1 MSNSSQERIPLL
13 GLSVQDDRKYSHLS
27 PEFGLSAVNYDADCR
42 YNISPRQM
50 HFLLEAL
57 RLLETPQPSP
67 VFDGLSYLRGLIEG
81 MKNGESP
88 LLVAY
93 QTPHSE
99 EAQSRLPEYP
109 HPAGPDGL
117 SGNRA

>member
-1 MSNSSQERIPLL
+1 MSRTSQERIPLL
-13 GLSVQDDRKYSHLS
+13 GIRVQDDRKYSHVDPAL
-27 PEFGLSAVNYDADCR
+27 GLHVINEDADCR

-50 HFLLEAL
+50 YFLLEAL

-99 EAQSRLPEYP
+99 EAQCRARQSSRCL
-109 HPAGPDGL
+109 GPDGL
-117 SGNRA
+117 SGAPA